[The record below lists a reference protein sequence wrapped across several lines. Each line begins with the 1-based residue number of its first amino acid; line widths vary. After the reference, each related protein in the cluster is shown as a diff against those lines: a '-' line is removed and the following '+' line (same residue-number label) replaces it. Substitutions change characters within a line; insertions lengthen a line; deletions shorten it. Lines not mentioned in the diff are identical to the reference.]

1 MQETLCLRYSSVTT
15 YTEPNIPERTDP
27 TIKLAPNYLQRDVSM
42 WEERWFL
49 SCNAKD
55 IGTLYLMFALFS
67 GLIGTAYSVLIRLE
81 LSGPGVQFIADNQ
94 LYNTIITAHAI
105 VMIFFMVMPAMIG
118 GFGNFLLPLLV
129 GGPDM
134 AFPRLNNISFWLLVP
149 SLILFLFA
157 GMIENGAGTGWTLY
171 PPLSGLQ
178 SHSGPSV
185 DLAIFALHL
194 SGISSLLGAMNFITT
209 ILNMRSP
216 GIRLHK
222 LALFGWAVVITAV
235 LLLLSLP
242 VLAGAITMLL
252 TDRNFNTSFFE
263 VAGGGDPILYQ
274 HLFWF
279 FGHPEVYILIIPGF
293 GIISTTISAS
303 SNKNVFGYLG
313 MVYAMMSIGV
323 LGFVVWSHHMYSVGL
338 DVDTRAYFTAATLII
353 AVPTGIKIFSWL
365 ATTYGGSL
373 LLTPSML
380 FALGFVV
387 MFTIGGLSGVVLANA
402 SLDIAFHDT
411 YYVVAHFHYVLS
423 MGAVFALFS
432 AWYFWI
438 PKITGLSYNIML
450 GKVHFIILFIGVNLT
465 FFPQHFLGLQ
475 GMPRRISDY
484 PDAFAGW
491 NFVSSFGSIIS
502 VVATLLF
509 LHIVYV
515 QLVEGNATSRYPWQT
530 PQFFSDLF
538 QTLFNR
544 NYNSLEWCLNS
555 PPKPHAFVTLPLQSS
570 MIKMPWLFITSILSL
585 ICLFFVAFFVESFCF
600 FTSIDMLYSFNESYY
615 SLIFDLDV
623 CGSRDWFIQDNAKN
637 IFNHICDFFQAV
649 SDTCA
654 QVFDCFTVSW
664 QHYERLLA
672 NRDPSLIGQI
682 GISFVLLIGSHIMHT
697 LCYVMNWQYAS
708 RFFTLDLN
716 LIRFFICIAM
726 PFVGTLGLTYFVKCF
741 IIYVITYRVKGSIG
755 WKQVVYIG
763 VFTLF
768 AVYFVHPILIPLPTI
783 MCATGPTIMCATGPM
798 SIGFMLNNNS
808 PSQTVAT
815 PQPQAVVQQTTSNT
829 TSNFQA
835 NNLVTHINSTIP
847 QWDPTR
853 AQVDFANDTIDRLR
867 NLSKDQIIK
876 VAEEI
881 KPLLRSHTYEQ
892 NVARNIELSYIQLAV
907 LKVFMSVDTLIGG
920 KAYSTFTEHTYGG
933 VIKPGNF
940 RYGGNMQT
948 SSLGGN
954 HQMMFYGPTNTR
966 SNFYKAF
973 NTRLLA
979 YKNNEFTLYR
989 PF

>member
-1 MQETLCLRYSSVTT
+1 MPLNVSRGAGLIVANNEQTREQYSLIATDKPNSEIIIHQESSIQTRMKI
-15 YTEPNIPERTDP
+15 N
-27 TIKLAPNYLQRDVSM
+27 M
-42 WEERWFL
+42 WWERWFL
-49 SCNAKD
+49 SSNAKD

-67 GLIGTAYSVLIRLE
+67 GLIGTAFSVLIRLE
-81 LSGPGVQFIADNQ
+81 LSGPGVQYIADNQ
-94 LYNTIITAHAI
+94 LYNSIITAHAI

-134 AFPRLNNISFWLLVP
+134 AFPRLNNISFWLLIP
-149 SLILFLFA
+149 SLVLFLFA
-157 GMIENGAGTGWTLY
+157 AMTENGVGTGWTLY

-222 LALFGWAVVITAV
+222 LALFGWAVVVTAV

-263 VAGGGDPILYQ
+263 LAGGGDPILYQ

-293 GIISTTISAS
+293 GVISTTISAS

-373 LLTPSML
+373 NLTPSML

-432 AWYFWI
+432 AWHFWI
-438 PKITGLSYNIML
+438 PKITGLSYSMML
-450 GKVHFIILFIGVNLT
+450 GKVHFMILFIGVNIT

-491 NFVSSFGSIIS
+491 NLISSYGSLIS
-502 VVATLLF
+502 VAATWLF
-509 LHIVYV
+509 LHILYV
-515 QLVEGNATSRYPWQT
+515 QLVKGEASQRYPWLA
-530 PQFFSDLF
+530 PQFYGDLF
-538 QTLFNR
+538 QTLFSR
-544 NYNSLEWCLNS
+544 NYNSIEWGLDS
-555 PPKPHAFVTLPLQSS
+555 PPQPHAFTSLPRQSWGKKT
-570 MIKMPWLFITSILSL
+570 INWLMKVLAFIT
-585 ICLFFVAFFVESFCF
+585 VGA
-600 FTSIDMLYSFNESYY
+600 
-615 SLIFDLDV
+615 
-623 CGSRDWFIQDNAKN
+623 
-637 IFNHICDFFQAV
+637 
-649 SDTCA
+649 
-654 QVFDCFTVSW
+654 
-664 QHYERLLA
+664 
-672 NRDPSLIGQI
+672 
-682 GISFVLLIGSHIMHT
+682 
-697 LCYVMNWQYAS
+697 
-708 RFFTLDLN
+708 
-716 LIRFFICIAM
+716 LIRF
-726 PFVGTLGLTYFVKCF
+726 GLIWYFEPDFSVL
-741 IIYVITYRVKGSIG
+741 IDYLLVYVPS
-755 WKQVVYIG
+755 
-763 VFTLF
+763 
-768 AVYFVHPILIPLPTI
+768 ALIPTVMFSDQNPLGNGSSSTNPGNGQNEG
-783 MCATGPTIMCATGPM
+783 TGGTGGTGSTGGTGGTGGTGSNDKGM
-798 SIGFMLNNNS
+798 ELIREIRDFDEYKRAMKHLDDVRARFLTQRDQVLETSAKSVRLEEEYDTARTQNVS
-808 PSQTVAT
+808 PAERS
-815 PQPQAVVQQTTSNT
+815 
-829 TSNFQA
+829 
-835 NNLVTHINSTIP
+835 
-847 QWDPTR
+847 
-853 AQVDFANDTIDRLR
+853 RLR
-867 NLSKDQIIK
+867 NEMINAALEKIETRSKYDSTIK
-876 VAEEI
+876 EMDITTARAN
-881 KPLLRSHTYEQ
+881 LLR
-892 NVARNIELSYIQLAV
+892 A
-907 LKVFMSVDTLIGG
+907 KVN
-920 KAYSTFTEHTYGG
+920 AH
-933 VIKPGNF
+933 
-940 RYGGNMQT
+940 
-948 SSLGGN
+948 
-954 HQMMFYGPTNTR
+954 
-966 SNFYKAF
+966 
-973 NTRLLA
+973 LL
-979 YKNNEFTLYR
+979 NSD
-989 PF
+989 